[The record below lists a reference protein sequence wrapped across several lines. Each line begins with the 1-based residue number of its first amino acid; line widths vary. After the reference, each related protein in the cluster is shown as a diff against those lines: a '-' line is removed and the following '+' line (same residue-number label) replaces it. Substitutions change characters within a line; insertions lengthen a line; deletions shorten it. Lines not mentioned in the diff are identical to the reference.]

1 MQNNMEE
8 IWKDIKGYENMY
20 QISNI
25 GQVKSLEH
33 NVQQKNRWGQTISR
47 IQKSRLMKI
56 HINKNGYFRV
66 VLHKNGIEKNYS
78 VHRLVYEAF
87 VGEIPDGMQVNHIN
101 EIKTDNRVVNL
112 NLMTPKENSNW
123 GTRNERVSEKQT
135 NGKNSKPVLKIDP
148 ISNEIVAEFPSAKEA
163 ERQTGF
169 NHINLWC
176 RGERK
181 SADGFIWKY
190 KSVA

>member
-1 MQNNMEE
+1 MEE

>member
-1 MQNNMEE
+1 MEE

-33 NVQQKNRWGQTISR
+33 YVQQKNRWGQTISR
-47 IQKSRLMKI
+47 IQKSSLMKI

-66 VLHKNGIEKNYS
+66 VLHKNGIKKNYS

-87 VGEIPDGMQVNHIN
+87 VGKIPQRMQVNHIN

-123 GTRNERVSEKQT
+123 GTRNERISEKQT
-135 NGKNSKPVLKIDP
+135 NGKKSKPVLKIDP
-148 ISNEIVAEFPSAKEA
+148 ISNEIIAEFPSTKEA

-169 NHINLWC
+169 NHIYLWC
-176 RGERK
+176 RGIRK

-190 KSVA
+190 KEESVA

>member
-1 MQNNMEE
+1 MEE
-8 IWKDIKGYENMY
+8 EWRDIKDYENMY

-33 NVQQKNRWGQTISR
+33 YVQQKNRWGQTISR

-87 VGEIPDGMQVNHIN
+87 VGEIPQGMQVNHIN

-123 GTRNERVSEKQT
+123 GTRNERVSGKQT

-148 ISNEIVAEFPSAKEA
+148 ISNEIVAEFPSTKEA

-169 NHINLWC
+169 NHIYLWC
-176 RGERK
+176 RGIRK
-181 SADGFIWKY
+181 SSDGFIWKY
-190 KSVA
+190 KEESVA

>member
-1 MQNNMEE
+1 MEE

-33 NVQQKNRWGQTISR
+33 YVQQKNRWGQTISR

-78 VHRLVYEAF
+78 VHRMVYEAF

-101 EIKTDNRVVNL
+101 EIKTDNRLENL

-148 ISNEIVAEFPSAKEA
+148 ISNEIVAEFPSTKEA

-169 NHINLWC
+169 NHISLWC

-181 SADGFIWKY
+181 SADGYIWKY
-190 KSVA
+190 KEESVA